1 VPVSRQRK
9 INRARKRTRVASS
22 SPSSPNVGH
31 AASRRKNFNVKVAAI
46 VLVVAVAAAI
56 VAYVVANRNGQAG
69 NEITTASG
77 LKYTDLKVGDGATP
91 KLGQTVQV
99 HYIGWLENGREFN
112 NSYKGGT
119 PAEFELGAGLIP
131 GWNET
136 LQTMKVGGKRRIV
149 VPPNLAYGAAGR
161 PPTIGPN
168 ATLTFEI
175 ELLNVK

>member
-1 VPVSRQRK
+1 M
-9 INRARKRTRVASS
+9 
-22 SPSSPNVGH
+22 GH
-31 AASRRKNFNVKVAAI
+31 AAGRRKKFNIKVVAI
-46 VLVVAVAAAI
+46 ILVVAVAAAV

-69 NEITTASG
+69 NEITTESG

-91 KLGQTVQV
+91 KLGQRVQV

-112 NSYKGGT
+112 NSRGGP

-136 LQTMKVGGKRRIV
+136 LQTMKVGGKRRII
-149 VPPNLAYGAAGR
+149 VPPSLAYGAAGR
-161 PPTIGPN
+161 PPSIGPN